1 MLNSIKYVLLKNI
14 QVNGTLHLHMW
25 FERAFASTLC
35 PQDPWL
41 WTVSQSEASLLLRHT
56 WLWTV
61 SQSEASLTALTNTYD
76 TLHTHTY
83 HLVFEI
89 S

>member
-35 PQDPWL
+35 PQDP
-41 WTVSQSEASLLLRHT
+41 
-56 WLWTV
+56 
-61 SQSEASLTALTNTYD
+61 
-76 TLHTHTY
+76 
-83 HLVFEI
+83 
-89 S
+89 